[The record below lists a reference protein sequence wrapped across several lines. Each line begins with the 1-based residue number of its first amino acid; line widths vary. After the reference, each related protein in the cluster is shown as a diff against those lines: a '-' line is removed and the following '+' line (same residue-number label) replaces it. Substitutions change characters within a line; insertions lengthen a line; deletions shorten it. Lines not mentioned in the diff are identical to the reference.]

1 MTKKLFSFIII
12 SILLFQPFISSAQ
25 IESQTINYLKSK
37 DPNPWITMAL
47 KTVGESSIENNYLKT
62 TSGNEA
68 INFCAPI
75 LAITALGENPR
86 TFANQDLVAKLKSFY
101 KDNQLGDKNILNDD
115 IFGILALISAGE
127 SNNNEIIEA
136 SKNFII
142 SHQNGDGGWGFS
154 IISASDTNM
163 TAMAIMAL
171 TEVGYNV
178 SSEPI
183 VKATNYLKST
193 QKDDGGFPYDP
204 NSSWG
209 NQSDAASTAWVVS
222 ALYKL
227 NTNPQ
232 LWLKNN
238 NSPLNYLD
246 SLKTNEGYFK
256 YQQGSSEDSFSP
268 VTTSYAVIA
277 LSGKFYPINK
287 MNSQAQ
293 EFDFRIEGEKDI
305 ICSGKALGPTALD
318 IIKNASKK
326 CSFTYL
332 IQDTAYG
339 PYLKKINNQE
349 AHDLIGWLFLVNQE
363 APTIGA
369 NDYQLQKNDQVIWYF
384 GEWGWTATRL
394 SLDKM
399 SVQSGES
406 AKAKVEF
413 YNNSWQLLKGAK
425 IKTGIKEFLTDDLGE
440 IDFALPVGFYN
451 LVAEKDGYIRSNQI
465 TLKVG
470 EPLNKQV
477 SLKVEIDAS
486 QQQEQGG
493 NNPGNSSISF
503 TIDTAELNFGKL
515 KPGEEKNQQIKI
527 SNNGNVDIYLQADIS
542 GDDIFEDYFNLD
554 DKNWQFFESQL
565 EQAKEKEIKASLKVP
580 DNYNQSGQ
588 KQGVLIF
595 WATQTE

>member
-47 KTVGESSIENNYLKT
+47 KTVGESSIEKNYLKII
-62 TSGNEA
+62 SGDEA

-127 SNNNEIIEA
+127 SNNDEIIEA

-227 NTNPQ
+227 NIDPQ
-232 LWLKNN
+232 TWLKNN

-332 IQDTAYG
+332 IQDMAYG

-369 NDYQLQKNDQVIWYF
+369 NDYQLQKDDQVIWYF
-384 GEWGWTATRL
+384 GEWGWVATHL

-413 YNNSWQLLKGAK
+413 YNNSWQPLKGAK

-440 IDFALPVGFYN
+440 IDLALPVGFYN

-477 SLKVEIDAS
+477 SLKVEIDAN

-565 EQAKEKEIKASLKVP
+565 EQSKEKEIKASLKVP

-588 KQGVLIF
+588 KQGILIF
-595 WATQTE
+595 WATQSE

>member
-37 DPNPWITMAL
+37 DPNTWITMAL

-62 TSGNEA
+62 IPGDEA

-127 SNNNEIIEA
+127 SNNDEIIEA

-154 IISASDTNM
+154 ITSASDTNM

-171 TEVGYNV
+171 MEVGYNA
-178 SSEPI
+178 SSEPV
-183 VKATNYLKST
+183 VKAINYLKST

-227 NTNPQ
+227 NINPQ
-232 LWLKNN
+232 SWLKNN
-238 NSPLNYLD
+238 NSPLDYLN

-268 VTTSYAVIA
+268 VTTSYVVIA

-287 MNSQAQ
+287 INSQAQ
-293 EFDFRIEGEKDI
+293 EFDFRIEGGKDI
-305 ICSGKALGPTALD
+305 ICPGKALGPTALD

-326 CSFTYL
+326 CSFSYL

-339 PYLKKINNQE
+339 PYLKKINDQE

-394 SLDKM
+394 SLDKI

-413 YNNSWQLLKGAK
+413 YNNSWQPLKGAK
-425 IKTGIKEFLTDDLGE
+425 IKTGTNEFLTDDLGE
-440 IDFALPVGFYN
+440 INLSLPVGFYN
-451 LVAEKDGYIRSNQI
+451 LVAEKDGYIRSNRI

-486 QQQEQGG
+486 EQQEQGG
-493 NNPGNSSISF
+493 NNPSTSSISF

-565 EQAKEKEIKASLKVP
+565 EQSKEKEIKASLKVP

-588 KQGVLIF
+588 KQGTLIF
-595 WATQTE
+595 WATQSE